1 MQGFFRLMPAA
12 LAPAL
17 LLALAPAAPAQVPK
31 KGTLSRNAVHK
42 AAPIAPTV
50 QVGAD
55 VTWLKNVQL
64 HAADGREFTFRE
76 FLPRPKG
83 QEMEQGSFFVISF
96 WSCKCPWSKAW
107 DTALSAI
114 ARDYADKGVRVVGID
129 SNKTETVKEINKYR
143 KKESIPFPVLI
154 DAGNK
159 LADRFGAK
167 TTPHIFLVDR
177 QGKVVYTGAIDND
190 ARRTMEP
197 EKRQT
202 WLRDALDAVLAG
214 NEVPKT
220 ETAPVGCGIKR
231 VSAKVKS

>member
-1 MQGFFRLMPAA
+1 MKGFLRTM
-12 LAPAL
+12 PAL
-17 LLALAPAAPAQVPK
+17 LLVLGPAAPAQIQE
-31 KGTLSRNAVHK
+31 KGTLSRNRVLK
-42 AAPIAPTV
+42 AASVAPTV

-55 VTWLKNVQL
+55 MTWLKNVQL
-64 HAADGREFTFRE
+64 HTADGREFTFRE

-83 QEMEQGSFFVISF
+83 EEMGQGSLFVISF

-114 ARDYADKGVRVVGID
+114 ARDYAGQGVRVIGID
-129 SNKTETVKEINKYR
+129 SNKTETVKEINRYR

-154 DAGNK
+154 DPGNK

-167 TTPHIFLVDR
+167 TTPHIFLVNRD
-177 QGKVVYTGAIDND
+177 GKVVYTGAIDND
-190 ARRTMEP
+190 ARRTLEP
-197 EKRQT
+197 GKRQT

-214 NEVPKT
+214 KEVPKT
-220 ETAPVGCGIKR
+220 ETAPVGCGIQR